1 MEELNFFNKTSIKF
15 NFEKD
20 FLNVFKSFK
29 SFFNLEKIILVD
41 ITFVE
46 STEIKELNKQY
57 RNKDYVTD
65 ILSFDFGHQNIYD
78 NMPFIAIGELVIC
91 PEKIIEQAKEFN
103 HSLKR
108 EYCYL
113 FAHGLVHLMGYDHEL
128 EEERIQMNNIVDKII
143 EPLNITREDGYE
155 N

>member
-1 MEELNFFNKTSIKF
+1 MEELNFFNKTKFKF
-15 NFEKD
+15 NFKKD

-29 SFFNLEKIILVD
+29 SFFNLDKLILVD
-41 ITFVE
+41 ITFVD
-46 STEIKELNKQY
+46 TYEIQTLNKTY

-65 ILSFDFGHQNIYD
+65 ILSFDFGHEDIYND
-78 NMPFIAIGELVIC
+78 MPFVAIGELVIC
-91 PEKIIEQAKEFN
+91 PEKIIAQAQEFN

-128 EEERIQMNNIVDKII
+128 EEERIQMNNMVDQII
-143 EPLNITREDGYE
+143 APLNITREDEYG